1 MLECVLTCRNV
12 GRQCSCRPF
21 AGGSHQGTIAS
32 LAHFFRNAACPQ
44 AAKEHGIYIVG
55 GSVPEVEVQS
65 DGTKRVYNTSITV
78 DPTGR
83 VVAKHRKV

>member
-1 MLECVLTCRNV
+1 MWADSVV
-12 GRQCSCRPF
+12 
-21 AGGSHQGTIAS
+21 ADHS
-32 LAHFFRNAACPQ
+32 LAVHTKAQLLLSLIFFRNAACPQ

>member
-1 MLECVLTCRNV
+1 MWADSVV
-12 GRQCSCRPF
+12 ADQ
-21 AGGSHQGTIAS
+21 S
-32 LAHFFRNAACPQ
+32 LAVHTKPLLVLLLSLIYFCNCACPQ